1 MQRSAA
7 CVWREVTW
15 YVVDCVRHNYNE
27 GRDTSKPRAYLT
39 CAEFHKQTKIL
50 VAGFDDGSFTVHEM
64 PHFNL
69 LQSFTWVSLSRIN
82 LLQSFTWVSLSHIN
96 LLEFFTSVNFSS
108 LCWRNLPLT
117 RFHSLRWLKLRHVF
131 YFYFYEIF
139 VNSMLAA
146 RRIGKHKFCVY
157 SLPAPPQCG
166 VRGDGNFFVFFCT
179 NSVLIWMIVV
189 VFYCYSGRNKSER
202 HTSWLF
208 INITV
213 DGVPWQRSFCKILR
227 ESHLTLYH
235 RFLTTSHV
243 ATK

>member
-1 MQRSAA
+1 VQRSAA

-96 LLEFFTSVNFSS
+96 LLQSFTSVNFSS
-108 LCWRNLPLT
+108 FCWRNLPLT

-131 YFYFYEIF
+131 YFYFYKIF
-139 VNSMLAA
+139 VELESINFVSTVCQLPHNVASEAMETFLCFLY
-146 RRIGKHKFCVY
+146 KFSINMNDC
-157 SLPAPPQCG
+157 SCIL
-166 VRGDGNFFVFFCT
+166 
-179 NSVLIWMIVV
+179 L
-189 VFYCYSGRNKSER
+189 
-202 HTSWLF
+202 LF
-208 INITV
+208 
-213 DGVPWQRSFCKILR
+213 W
-227 ESHLTLYH
+227 
-235 RFLTTSHV
+235 
-243 ATK
+243 